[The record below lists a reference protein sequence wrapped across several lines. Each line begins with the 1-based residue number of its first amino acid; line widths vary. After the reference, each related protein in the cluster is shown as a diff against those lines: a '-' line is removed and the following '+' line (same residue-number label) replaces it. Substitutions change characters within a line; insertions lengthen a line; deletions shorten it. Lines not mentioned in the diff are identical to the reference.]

1 MGIEL
6 YSAALAALHAAD
18 PADKAARARTLH
30 EAWEQG
36 RVDMDEALAPLSLLA
51 PGRPARPALVAP
63 QAVPRRNPASRQ
75 GHAALLHA
83 LAHIEFNAINLAL
96 DAAYRFR
103 GLPADFYG
111 DWLKV
116 AAEEALHF
124 SLLREHLQ
132 TLGYDY
138 GDFPAHDGL
147 WEMALK
153 TAGDA
158 LARMALVPRLL
169 EARGLDATPAIRAKL
184 AAVGDAGGVAIL
196 DTIERD
202 EIGHVAIGNRWYLHL
217 CRARGVEPR
226 ETFRVLLE
234 QYDAP
239 PLKPPFNIAAR
250 SRAGFDAEELA
261 WLQDLQAGGPC

>member
-6 YSAALAALHAAD
+6 YSAALAALRAAN
-18 PADKAARARTLH
+18 PADKAARTCALH

-36 RVDMDEALAPLSLLA
+36 RVEMDEAGAPLPLPV

-63 QAVPRRNPASRQ
+63 QAVPRRNPAGCQ

-83 LAHIEFNAINLAL
+83 LTHIEFNAINLAL

-116 AAEEALHF
+116 AAEETLHF

-153 TAGDA
+153 TAGDP
-158 LARMALVPRLL
+158 LARMALVPRVL
-169 EARGLDATPAIRAKL
+169 EARGLDAAPAIRAKL
-184 AAVGDAGGVAIL
+184 AGIGDAKAAALL
-196 DTIERD
+196 DLIERD
-202 EIGHVAIGNRWYLHL
+202 EIWHVAIGNRWYLHL
-217 CRARGVEPR
+217 CRARGIAPR
-226 ETFRVLLE
+226 ETFRLLLE

-239 PLKPPFNIAAR
+239 PLKPPFNFAAR

-261 WLQDLQAGGPC
+261 WLQGLQAGAER